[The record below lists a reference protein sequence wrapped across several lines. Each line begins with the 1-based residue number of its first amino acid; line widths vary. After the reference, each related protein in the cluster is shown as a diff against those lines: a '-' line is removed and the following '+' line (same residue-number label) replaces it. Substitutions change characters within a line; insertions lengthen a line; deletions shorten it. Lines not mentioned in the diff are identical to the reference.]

1 MNSWHA
7 HRLQGPKRGMPI
19 VCKAQGRFS
28 LPFFLYTL
36 KGHLSYHRNE
46 DIPEIV
52 GDSKHLKHLYK
63 DIMKNM
69 MINLSS

>member
-1 MNSWHA
+1 MAINHT
-7 HRLQGPKRGMPI
+7 I
-19 VCKAQGRFS
+19 E
-28 LPFFLYTL
+28 
-36 KGHLSYHRNE
+36 NE